1 MLRYVAARTL
11 VALFLVWV
19 VVTVVFL
26 LLHLIPGDPAELLLS
41 QGAVAADPVAVD
53 ALRERMGLN
62 RPIWQQYLDH
72 MGGVLTGDLGA
83 SFRDGA
89 PVIEQIAVRLPRTL
103 EVIVGAALIAVAL
116 GVPLGTY
123 AAIRADGKADA
134 IISFL
139 SSAALSTPVFVVGS
153 VVILVFAQE
162 LQVLPAGGFVPFS
175 EDPLEHLKLLM
186 LPAGTV
192 SLALWA
198 VITRM
203 SRASVLEVLER
214 DYVRTARAKGLR
226 RSRILRRHVV
236 RNALIPVLTI
246 LGLEMGTLIGGT
258 VLVEFVFNWP
268 GLSGYL
274 VAAVDA
280 RDYPEVVGIVM
291 TISVL
296 FVLLNLVVD
305 VVNAALDPRISLS
318 RT

>member
-1 MLRYVAARTL
+1 MLRYIAFRSL
-11 VALFLVWV
+11 VALFLVWI
-19 VVTVVFL
+19 VVTIVFL

-41 QGAVAADPVAVD
+41 GGNVAADPQAVA
-53 ALRERMGLN
+53 AMREKMGLN
-62 RPIWQQYLDH
+62 APLWQQYLDH
-72 MGGVLTGDLGA
+72 MAGVLSGDLGV

-89 PVIEQIAVRLPRTL
+89 PVIEQIALRLPRTL
-103 EVIVGAALIAVAL
+103 EVIIAAALIATGI

-123 AAIRADGKADA
+123 AAIRTDGKADA
-134 IISFL
+134 VISLFA
-139 SSAALSTPVFVVGS
+139 SAALSTPVFVVGS
-153 VVILVFAQE
+153 VVILIFAQQ
-162 LQVLPAGGFVPFS
+162 LRWLPAGGFVAFT
-175 EDPLEHLKLLM
+175 EDPAEHLKLLL

-192 SLALWA
+192 ALSLLA

-203 SRASVLEVLER
+203 SRASVLEVLQR
-214 DYVRTARAKGLR
+214 DYVRTARAKGLPVR
-226 RSRILRRHVV
+226 AVLRRHVV
-236 RNALIPVLTI
+236 RNALIPVLTV

-274 VAAVDA
+274 VSAVDA

-305 VVNAALDPRISLS
+305 VVNAALDPRISLG
-318 RT
+318 R

>member
-1 MLRYVAARTL
+1 MLRYIAFRSI

-19 VVTVVFL
+19 VVTSVFL
-26 LLHLIPGDPAELLLS
+26 LLYLIPGDPAELLLS
-41 QGAVAADPVAVD
+41 QGSIAADPAAVE

-62 RPIWQQYLDH
+62 EPLWQQYLDH
-72 MGGVLTGDLGA
+72 LGGVLTGDLGA

-89 PVIEQIAVRLPRTL
+89 PVIEQIATRLPLTL
-103 EVIVGAALIAVAL
+103 EVIVAAALIATSI

-123 AAIRADGKADA
+123 AAIHANSLADNV
-134 IISFL
+134 ISFFA
-139 SSAALSTPVFVVGS
+139 SAALSTPVFVVGT
-153 VVILVFAQE
+153 VVILIFAQQ
-162 LQVLPAGGFVPFS
+162 LQILPAGGFVPFF
-175 EDPLEHLKLLM
+175 EDPFGHVQLLL

-192 SLALWA
+192 ALSLLA

-203 SRASVLEVLER
+203 SRASVLEVLQR
-214 DYVRTARAKGLR
+214 DYVRTARAKGVMR
-226 RSRILRRHVV
+226 DRILRRHVV

-291 TISVL
+291 TISIL
-296 FVLLNLVVD
+296 FVFLNLVID
-305 VVNAALDPRISLS
+305 VINAALDPRISLV
-318 RT
+318 RR

>member
-1 MLRYVAARTL
+1 MLRYIAFRSL
-11 VALFLVWV
+11 VALFLVWI

-41 QGAVAADPVAVD
+41 QGNIPADPNAVL
-53 ALRERMGLN
+53 ALREKMGLN
-62 RPIWQQYLDH
+62 APLWQQYLDH
-72 MGGVLTGDLGA
+72 IAGIFTGDLGA

-89 PVIEQIAVRLPRTL
+89 PVIEQIGLRLPRTL
-103 EVIVGAALIAVAL
+103 EVIVSAALIASAI
-116 GVPLGTY
+116 GVPLGTF
-123 AAIRADGKADA
+123 AAIRADGRADA
-134 IISFL
+134 VISFFA
-139 SSAALSTPVFVVGS
+139 SAALSTPVFVVGS
-153 VVILVFAQE
+153 VVILIFAQE
-162 LQVLPAGGFVPFS
+162 LKWLPAGGFVPFS
-175 EDPLEHLKLLM
+175 EDPVEHLKLLL

-192 SLALWA
+192 ALSLLA

-214 DYVRTARAKGLR
+214 DYVRTARAKGVSR
-226 RSRILRRHVV
+226 ARILRRHVV

-246 LGLEMGTLIGGT
+246 LGLELGTLIGGT

-274 VAAVDA
+274 VTAVDA

-305 VVNAALDPRISLS
+305 VVNAMLDPRISLV
-318 RT
+318 R

>member
-1 MLRYVAARTL
+1 MLRYIAFRSL

-19 VVTVVFL
+19 VVTIVFL

-41 QGAVAADPVAVD
+41 SGNVAADPQAVA
-53 ALRERMGLN
+53 ALREQMGLN
-62 RPIWQQYLDH
+62 APLWQQYLDH
-72 MGGVLTGDLGA
+72 MAGVLTGDLGA

-89 PVIEQIAVRLPRTL
+89 PVIGQIALRLPRTL
-103 EVIVGAALIAVAL
+103 EVILAASLIATGI

-134 IISFL
+134 VISFFA
-139 SSAALSTPVFVVGS
+139 SASLSTPVFVVGS
-153 VVILVFAQE
+153 VVILIFAQE
-162 LQVLPAGGFVPFS
+162 LKWLPAGGFVPFS
-175 EDPLEHLKLLM
+175 EDPVEHFKLLLM
-186 LPAGTV
+186 PAGTV
-192 SLALWA
+192 ALSLLA

-203 SRASVLEVLER
+203 SRASVLEVLQR
-214 DYVRTARAKGLR
+214 DYVRTARAKGL
-226 RSRILRRHVV
+226 SRAPILRRHVV
-236 RNALIPVLTI
+236 RNALIPVLTV

-274 VAAVDA
+274 VSAVDA

-296 FVLLNLVVD
+296 FVFLNLVVD
-305 VVNAALDPRISLS
+305 VVNAMLDPRISLV
-318 RT
+318 R

>member
-1 MLRYVAARTL
+1 MLRYIAFRSI

-19 VVTVVFL
+19 VVTSVFL
-26 LLHLIPGDPAELLLS
+26 LLYLIPGDPAELLLS
-41 QGAVAADPVAVD
+41 QGSIAADPAAVE

-62 RPIWQQYLDH
+62 EPLWQQYLDH
-72 MGGVLTGDLGA
+72 LGGVLTGDLGA

-89 PVIEQIAVRLPRTL
+89 PVIEQIATRLPRTL
-103 EVIVGAALIAVAL
+103 EVILAAALIATSI

-123 AAIRADGKADA
+123 AAIHANSLADNV
-134 IISFL
+134 ISFFA
-139 SSAALSTPVFVVGS
+139 SAALSTPVFVVGT
-153 VVILVFAQE
+153 VVILIFAQQ
-162 LQVLPAGGFVPFS
+162 LQILPAGGFVPFF
-175 EDPLEHLKLLM
+175 EDPFGHVQLLL

-192 SLALWA
+192 ALSLLA

-203 SRASVLEVLER
+203 SRASVLEVLQR
-214 DYVRTARAKGLR
+214 DYVRTARAKGVMR
-226 RSRILRRHVV
+226 DRILRRHVV

-291 TISVL
+291 TISIL
-296 FVLLNLVVD
+296 FVFLNLVID
-305 VVNAALDPRISLS
+305 VINAALDPRISLV
-318 RT
+318 RR

>member
-1 MLRYVAARTL
+1 MLRYIALRSL

-19 VVTVVFL
+19 VVTIVFL

-41 QGAVAADPVAVD
+41 QGSIAADPQAVAA
-53 ALRERMGLN
+53 LREKMGLN
-62 RPIWQQYLDH
+62 APLWQQYLSH
-72 MGGVLTGDLGA
+72 MAGVLSGDLGA

-89 PVIEQIAVRLPRTL
+89 PVVDQIALRLPRTF
-103 EVIVGAALIAVAL
+103 EVILGAALIATGL
-116 GVPLGTY
+116 GVPLGTW

-134 IISFL
+134 VISFFA
-139 SSAALSTPVFVVGS
+139 SAALSTPVFVVGS
-153 VVILVFAQE
+153 VVILLFAQQ
-162 LQVLPAGGFVPFS
+162 LRWLPAGGFVPFS
-175 EDPLEHLKLLM
+175 EDPVEHLKLLL

-192 SLALWA
+192 GLALLA

-203 SRASVLEVLER
+203 SRASVLEVLQR

-226 RSRILRRHVV
+226 RGTILRRHVV
-236 RNALIPVLTI
+236 RNALIPVLTV

-274 VAAVDA
+274 VSAVDA

-291 TISVL
+291 TISIL
-296 FVLLNLVVD
+296 FVFLNLVVD
-305 VVNAALDPRISLS
+305 VINALLDPRISLETS
-318 RT
+318 

>member
-1 MLRYVAARTL
+1 MVRYIAYRSL
-11 VALFLVWV
+11 VAIFLVWV
-19 VVTVVFL
+19 VVTLVFL

-41 QGAVAADPVAVD
+41 QGSMAADPQAVAA
-53 ALRERMGLN
+53 LREKMGLN
-62 RPIWQQYLDH
+62 APLWQQYLDH
-72 MGGVLTGDLGA
+72 LGGVLSGDLGA

-89 PVIEQIAVRLPRTL
+89 PVMEQIATRLPRTL
-103 EVIVGAALIAVAL
+103 EVIATAALLASLA
-116 GVPLGTY
+116 GVPLGTW
-123 AAIRADGKADA
+123 AAIRSGGKVDGFV
-134 IISFL
+134 SLL

-153 VVILVFAQE
+153 VVILIFAQE
-162 LQVLPAGGFVPFS
+162 LKWLPAGGFVPFS
-175 EDPLEHLKLLM
+175 EDPVQHLKLLI

-192 SLALWA
+192 ALSLWA

-203 SRASVLEVLER
+203 TRASVIEVLER
-214 DYVRTARAKGLR
+214 DHVRTARAKGLAR
-226 RSRILRRHVV
+226 NTILRRHVV
-236 RNALIPVLTI
+236 RNALIPVLTV

-296 FVLLNLVVD
+296 FVFLNLVVD
-305 VVNAALDPRISLS
+305 VVNAMLDPRISLVTS
-318 RT
+318 

>member
-1 MLRYVAARTL
+1 MLRYIAFRSI

-19 VVTVVFL
+19 VVTSVFL
-26 LLHLIPGDPAELLLS
+26 LLYLIPGDPAELLLS
-41 QGAVAADPVAVD
+41 QGSIAADPAAVES
-53 ALRERMGLN
+53 LRERMGLN
-62 RPIWQQYLDH
+62 EPLWQQYLDH
-72 MGGVLTGDLGA
+72 LGGVLTGDLGA

-89 PVIEQIAVRLPRTL
+89 PVIEQIATRLPRTL
-103 EVIVGAALIAVAL
+103 EVILAAALIATSI

-123 AAIRADGKADA
+123 AAIHANSLADNV
-134 IISFL
+134 ISFFA
-139 SSAALSTPVFVVGS
+139 SAALSTPVFVVGT
-153 VVILVFAQE
+153 VVILIFAQQ
-162 LQVLPAGGFVPFS
+162 LQILPAGGFVPFF
-175 EDPLEHLKLLM
+175 EDPFGHVQLLL

-192 SLALWA
+192 ALSLLA

-203 SRASVLEVLER
+203 SRASVLEVLQR
-214 DYVRTARAKGLR
+214 DYVRTARAKGVMR
-226 RSRILRRHVV
+226 DRILRRHVV

-291 TISVL
+291 TISIL
-296 FVLLNLVVD
+296 FVFLNLVID
-305 VVNAALDPRISLS
+305 VINAALDPRISLV
-318 RT
+318 RR

>member
-1 MLRYVAARTL
+1 MLRYIAFRSI

-19 VVTVVFL
+19 VVTSVFL
-26 LLHLIPGDPAELLLS
+26 LLYLIPGDPAELLLS
-41 QGAVAADPVAVD
+41 QGSIAADPAAVE

-62 RPIWQQYLDH
+62 EPLWQQYLDH
-72 MGGVLTGDLGA
+72 LGGVLTGDLGA

-89 PVIEQIAVRLPRTL
+89 PVIEQIATRLPRTL
-103 EVIVGAALIAVAL
+103 EVIVAAALIATSI

-123 AAIRADGKADA
+123 AAIHANSLADNV
-134 IISFL
+134 ISFFA
-139 SSAALSTPVFVVGS
+139 SAALSTPVFVVGT
-153 VVILVFAQE
+153 VVILIFAQQ
-162 LQVLPAGGFVPFS
+162 LQILPAGGFVPFF
-175 EDPLEHLKLLM
+175 EDPFGHVQLLL

-192 SLALWA
+192 ALSLLA

-203 SRASVLEVLER
+203 SRASVLEVLQR
-214 DYVRTARAKGLR
+214 DYVRTARAKGVMR
-226 RSRILRRHVV
+226 DRILRRHVV

-291 TISVL
+291 TISIL
-296 FVLLNLVVD
+296 FVFLNLVID
-305 VVNAALDPRISLS
+305 VINAALDPRISLV
-318 RT
+318 RR

>member
-1 MLRYVAARTL
+1 MLRYIAWRSA

-19 VVTVVFL
+19 VVTAVFL

-41 QGAVAADPVAVD
+41 QGSIAADPAAVA

-62 RPIWQQYLDH
+62 EPVWAQYLDH
-72 MGGVLTGDLGA
+72 LRGVLTGDLGS

-89 PVIEQIAVRLPRTL
+89 PVIEQIAQRLPRTL
-103 EVIVGAALIAVAL
+103 ELIVAAAVIATGI

-123 AAIRADGKADA
+123 AAMNANSVADGV
-134 IISFL
+134 ISFFA
-139 SSAALSTPVFVVGS
+139 SAALSTPVFVVGT
-153 VVILVFAQE
+153 VVILIFAQQ
-162 LQVLPAGGFVPFS
+162 LQIMPAGGFIPFS
-175 EDPLEHLKLLM
+175 EDPLGHLQLLL
-186 LPAGTV
+186 LPACTV
-192 SLALWA
+192 ALSLLA

-203 SRASVLEVLER
+203 SRASVLEVLQR
-214 DYVRTARAKGLR
+214 DYVRTARAKGLS

-236 RNALIPVLTI
+236 RNALIPVITI

-274 VAAVDA
+274 VSAVDA

-291 TISVL
+291 TVSIL
-296 FVLLNLVVD
+296 FVFLNLLVD
-305 VVNAALDPRISLS
+305 ILNAALDPRISLV
-318 RT
+318 RR

>member
-1 MLRYVAARTL
+1 MLRYIAFRSL

-19 VVTVVFL
+19 VVTIVFL

-41 QGAVAADPVAVD
+41 TGNVAADPQAVA
-53 ALRERMGLN
+53 ALREQMGLN
-62 RPIWQQYLDH
+62 APLWQQYLDH
-72 MGGVLTGDLGA
+72 MAGVLTGDLGA

-89 PVIEQIAVRLPRTL
+89 PVIEQIALRLPRTL
-103 EVIVGAALIAVAL
+103 EVILAASLIATGI

-134 IISFL
+134 VISFFA
-139 SSAALSTPVFVVGS
+139 SASLSTPVFVVGS
-153 VVILVFAQE
+153 VVILIFAQE
-162 LQVLPAGGFVPFS
+162 LRWLPAGGFVPFS
-175 EDPLEHLKLLM
+175 EDPVEHFKLLLM
-186 LPAGTV
+186 PAGTV
-192 SLALWA
+192 ALSLLA

-203 SRASVLEVLER
+203 SRASVLEVLQR
-214 DYVRTARAKGLR
+214 DYVRTARAKGL
-226 RSRILRRHVV
+226 SRAPILRRHVV
-236 RNALIPVLTI
+236 RNALIPVLTV

-274 VAAVDA
+274 VSAVDA

-296 FVLLNLVVD
+296 FVFLNLVVD
-305 VVNAALDPRISLS
+305 VVNAMLDPRISLV
-318 RT
+318 R

>member
-1 MLRYVAARTL
+1 MLRYIAFRSL

-19 VVTVVFL
+19 VVTIVFL

-41 QGAVAADPVAVD
+41 SGNVAADPQAVA
-53 ALRERMGLN
+53 ALREQMGLN
-62 RPIWQQYLDH
+62 APLWQQYLDH
-72 MGGVLTGDLGA
+72 MAGVLTGDLGA

-89 PVIEQIAVRLPRTL
+89 PVIEQIALRLPRTL
-103 EVIVGAALIAVAL
+103 EVILAASLIATGI

-134 IISFL
+134 VISFFA
-139 SSAALSTPVFVVGS
+139 SASLSTPVFVVGS
-153 VVILVFAQE
+153 VVILIFAQE
-162 LQVLPAGGFVPFS
+162 LKWLPAGGFVPFS
-175 EDPLEHLKLLM
+175 EDPVEHFKLLLM
-186 LPAGTV
+186 PAGTV
-192 SLALWA
+192 ALSLLA

-203 SRASVLEVLER
+203 SRASVLEVLQR
-214 DYVRTARAKGLR
+214 DYVRTARAKGLPR
-226 RSRILRRHVV
+226 APILRRHVV
-236 RNALIPVLTI
+236 RNALIPVLTV

-274 VAAVDA
+274 VSAVDA

-296 FVLLNLVVD
+296 FVFLNLVVD
-305 VVNAALDPRISLS
+305 VVNAMLDPRISLV
-318 RT
+318 R